1 MPDYLIGGSPAI
13 KRIRSLLTK
22 LSGQT
27 SPLIITGELGVGK
40 FLLATRIHANSLL
53 KNHPF
58 ESVDFSNLREHEQR
72 IRLLGGSPPDLP
84 TTRRSVLEMPTTVIL
99 KHIDCTPKFLQERLT
114 EAIQNKEVVRLGT
127 NQVRPVR
134 CRLLFIFNDHPKI
147 LLKKGSIYTGLFKI
161 LSRYQIIHIPTLKE
175 RKEDIKDLAQHFV
188 TQYQVERYRKLDKKF
203 IEMLMK
209 HKWKSN
215 ILEFKAFIKAL
226 DHPPAEVLIDQNDT
240 IGLSMMNMMID
251 EAKEFSLKDA
261 LSKIGDSLTRRTW
274 KRQNKNNLKTSYALG
289 MSEGTV
295 RNVLR

>member
-1 MPDYLIGGSPAI
+1 MSDYLIGGSLAI

-22 LSGQT
+22 LSGKT

-58 ESVDFSNLREHEQR
+58 ESIDFQNLSEHEQR

-84 TTRRSVLEMPTTVIL
+84 TTRRSVLELPTTVIL
-99 KHIDCTPKFLQERLT
+99 KHIDCASKYLQERLT
-114 EAIQNKEVVRLGT
+114 EAIQNREVIRLGT

-161 LSRYQIIHIPTLKE
+161 LSRYQIIHMPTLKE

-188 TQYQVERYRKLDKKF
+188 TQFQIERYKKMDQEF
-203 IEMLMK
+203 IEML
-209 HKWKSN
+209 
-215 ILEFKAFIKAL
+215 
-226 DHPPAEVLIDQNDT
+226 
-240 IGLSMMNMMID
+240 D
-251 EAKEFSLKDA
+251 E
-261 LSKIGDSLTRRTW
+261 T
-274 KRQNKNNLKTSYALG
+274 
-289 MSEGTV
+289 
-295 RNVLR
+295 